1 MISHGPKGI
10 QSLDDVAKMGSLLAS
25 RDMVAADAAAA
36 KLFGQT
42 PKDVRYIRLA
52 AEKGLGRMDIEKL
65 NIKKIYL

>member
-1 MISHGPKGI
+1 
-10 QSLDDVAKMGSLLAS
+10 
-25 RDMVAADAAAA
+25 MVAADAAAA

-52 AEKGLGRMDIEKL
+52 AEKGLGRMDIENL